1 MGTAMPR
8 PEKPIDPSSP
18 LADFAA
24 GLRELRYE
32 RGITYREMA
41 GMTNFCVTVLSV
53 AAGGQYLP
61 TWEVTLAYIAVCG
74 GPEDEWR
81 DRWNQARETL
91 HSGNGRD
98 HA

>member
-1 MGTAMPR
+1 MGTVMPR

-18 LADFAA
+18 LADFAG
-24 GLRELRYE
+24 GLRELRRK

-61 TWEVTLAYIAVCG
+61 TWEVTVAYVGACG
-74 GPEDEWR
+74 GSEDEWR
-81 DRWNQARETL
+81 SRWTRAREIL
-91 HSGNGRD
+91 GSKNGWN
-98 HA
+98 HV